1 MAQSDRDLASVA
13 EARALARRAKQAWL
27 ELAELSQ
34 ERIDA
39 IVDAMAAAATAQA
52 EAFARL
58 AVEETGYGVVEDK
71 IQKNLFGSE
80 KVYRF
85 IRPMKTVGVIARYD
99 DRRVVE
105 IAEPFGVV
113 AAIVPSTNP
122 TSTAIYKILI
132 AIKARCAIV
141 LSPHPAAVRCITRV
155 AEVMA
160 EAAVRAGAPSAAIN
174 WMTTVT
180 IEGTQELMKHRDV
193 AVILATGGMGLVR
206 AAYSAGKPAYGV
218 GPGNAPA
225 YIERSA
231 NVKKAVHDVIAGK
244 TFDHGVLCSAENS
257 VVVDEAI
264 AEEVRREFQ
273 AQGAH
278 FMNQAEI
285 DAVGRAL
292 VTPQRLPNPE
302 LVGKAATTIAAKCGL
317 AVPSETTVLIAPLDG
332 VGRDY
337 PLSIEKLCPVLSYYV
352 VRDWR
357 EGCERCKQILRYGGM
372 GHTMSIHSENQQV
385 ILEFGLKKPAFRI
398 VVNSPTTHG
407 SVGLSTGLDPA
418 MTLGCG
424 GYGGNITSDNIS
436 PRHLLNIKRLAYEV
450 APVVSRWDRPVD
462 ARSAVSGNVAGQ
474 AGNSPAV
481 GVLRAGSSSDSRR
494 SYELPAVARRA
505 PAAAGIDAGA
515 LSRRIDEF
523 LSSRGY
529 QAPPGVGVA
538 HDRAGAGQPAR
549 IEAAPRDAASDGG
562 PGSAESGFQSRADFS
577 QPPMDFVCEDDVRR
591 AIRAGRKLSVSER
604 AIVTPAARDL
614 GEQHRIFLVTPW
626 RG

>member
-1 MAQSDRDLASVA
+1 
-13 EARALARRAKQAWL
+13 
-27 ELAELSQ
+27 
-34 ERIDA
+34 
-39 IVDAMAAAATAQA
+39 MAAAATTQA

-71 IQKNLFGSE
+71 VQKNLFSSE
-80 KVYRF
+80 KVYQF
-85 IRPMKTVGVIARYD
+85 IRPMKTVGVIARYE

-113 AAIVPSTNP
+113 AAVIPTTNP

-132 AIKARCAIV
+132 ALKARCTIV
-141 LSPHPAAVRCITRV
+141 ISPHPQAVKCITRV
-155 AEVMA
+155 AEVME
-160 EAAVRAGAPSAAIN
+160 EAARRAGAPAGSIN

-180 IEGTQELMKHRDV
+180 IEGTQELMKQRDV

-225 YIERSA
+225 FIERTA
-231 NVKKAVHDVIAGK
+231 NVKKAVHDIITGK
-244 TFDHGVLCSAENS
+244 TFDNGVLCSSENS
-257 VVVDEAI
+257 VVVDEPI
-264 AEEVRREFQ
+264 ADEVKREFLTQ
-273 AQGAH
+273 NGY
-278 FMNQAEI
+278 FLNKAEM
-285 DAVGRAL
+285 DAVARNL
-292 VTPQRLPNPE
+292 VTAQRLPNPA
-302 LVGKAATTIAAKCGL
+302 LVGKSAVYIAEKCGVTVPPATRVLL
-317 AVPSETTVLIAPLDG
+317 AHLEG

-337 PLSIEKLCPVLSYYV
+337 PLSIEKLCPILSYYV

-372 GHTMSIHSENQQV
+372 GHTMSIHSQNEQV
-385 ILEFGLKKPAFRI
+385 ILEFGLHKPAFRI

-450 APVVSRWDRPVD
+450 TPVVSRWDREGGASIGTDP
-462 ARSAVSGNVAGQ
+462 R
-474 AGNSPAV
+474 V
-481 GVLRAGSSSDSRR
+481 GPK
-494 SYELPAVARRA
+494 LPSA
-505 PAAAGIDAGA
+505 PARPPAPAGIAADA
-515 LSRRIDEF
+515 LTRRIDQF
-523 LSSRGY
+523 LGSRGFKT
-529 QAPPGVGVA
+529 
-538 HDRAGAGQPAR
+538 D
-549 IEAAPRDAASDGG
+549 ISIKSASK
-562 PGSAESGFQSRADFS
+562 AD
-577 QPPMDFVCEDDVRR
+577 QVPLDFVCEEDVRR
-591 AIRAGRKLSVSER
+591 AIQAGQKLVVSER

-614 GEQHRIFLVTPW
+614 GEQHRVFTVAPW